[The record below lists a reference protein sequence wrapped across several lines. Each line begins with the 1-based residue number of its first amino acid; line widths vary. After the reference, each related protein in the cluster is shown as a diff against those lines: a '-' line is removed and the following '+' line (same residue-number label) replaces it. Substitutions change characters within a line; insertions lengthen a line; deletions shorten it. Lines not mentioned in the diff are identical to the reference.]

1 MNTYTTPE
9 DYKLAEKNGIK
20 RPTLERRIRTLGWD
34 KQKAITTPPQKQT
47 DLSKWREIAK
57 KNGINK
63 GALRKRI
70 MVYGWDPERAV
81 TEPIHNTLKK

>member
-1 MNTYTTPE
+1 MYVYISPDE
-9 DYKLAEKNGIK
+9 YYLAKENGIK
-20 RPTLERRIRTLGWD
+20 ATTLERRLRTLGWD
-34 KQKAITTPPQKQT
+34 KQRAITTPPQKQT

-70 MVYGWDPERAV
+70 MVYGWDTERAV
-81 TEPIHNTLKK
+81 TEPIHNTLKN